1 MASTRARRPLLVVQ
15 LLPALE
21 SVILKALQKNRADR
35 FASAREFAH
44 ELETILP
51 DLDEQALLAVKQW
64 RFDPGTRDGKPVPV
78 LVMIEMTFALRSN
91 R

>member
-1 MASTRARRPLLVVQ
+1 MTTRHRTNGSRRAGRSGSFMPVGT
-15 LLPALE
+15 
-21 SVILKALQKNRADR
+21 KATVKSL
-35 FASAREFAH
+35 H
-44 ELETILP
+44 P
-51 DLDEQALLAVKQW
+51 DLDEQALLAVKEW